1 MVYSIFLSFFL
12 FPCSFLLPHIFSP
25 RLTWFADAAQNCI
38 NIIEFSTSKF
48 EISSRQFRINTK
60 TIHQVSFSIRVCDF
74 RLKRGIK
81 TPSGILEHKYQA
93 KTYMTRHLTTQY
105 YHSAHQFFQFH
116 HTTFQMNTSASV
128 KTYRKQVF
136 TPPLEPITKKERQ
149 SVEIKRLE

>member
-1 MVYSIFLSFFL
+1 
-12 FPCSFLLPHIFSP
+12 
-25 RLTWFADAAQNCI
+25 
-38 NIIEFSTSKF
+38 
-48 EISSRQFRINTK
+48 
-60 TIHQVSFSIRVCDF
+60 VCDF

-81 TPSGILEHKYQA
+81 TPSGILEHEYQA
-93 KTYMTRHLTTQY
+93 KTYMTIHLTTQY

-136 TPPLEPITKKERQ
+136 TPPLEPITKKERE